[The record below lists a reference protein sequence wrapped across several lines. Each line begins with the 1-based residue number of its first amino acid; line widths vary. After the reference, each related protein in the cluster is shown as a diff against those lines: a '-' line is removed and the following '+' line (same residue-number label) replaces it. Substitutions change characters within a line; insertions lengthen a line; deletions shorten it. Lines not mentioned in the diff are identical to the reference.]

1 MTTTIEGINIPDLR
15 RFGWQVV
22 TNASAC
28 APVG

>member
-15 RFGWQVV
+15 RFDWQVV
-22 TNASAC
+22 TSAS